1 MNDEILKL
9 WSDCIFSHDDLRCHF
24 CGVAHCEKCKYHITK
39 SRVVDYLCNVSND
52 NLLPLQVINDLIKR
66 E

>member
-1 MNDEILKL
+1 MNDETLKL
-9 WSDCIFSHDDLRCHF
+9 WSDCIFSHDDLKCYF